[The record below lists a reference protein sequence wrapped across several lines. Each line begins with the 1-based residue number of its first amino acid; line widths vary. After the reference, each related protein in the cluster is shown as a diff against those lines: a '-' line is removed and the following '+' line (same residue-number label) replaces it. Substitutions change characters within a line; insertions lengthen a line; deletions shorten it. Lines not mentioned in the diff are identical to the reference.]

1 MTFAGTDATILT
13 KVARTPRRVRAR
25 EGVVGHLVQLSR
37 LNDIKPTMVT
47 PHAHPAACMPWFNTK
62 IEAAMLRG
70 QRSLTPPFRTVLA
83 NLPHASG
90 KFWTIP
96 PFVLPRIRTE
106 WGAEY

>member
-1 MTFAGTDATILT
+1 
-13 KVARTPRRVRAR
+13 
-25 EGVVGHLVQLSR
+25 
-37 LNDIKPTMVT
+37 
-47 PHAHPAACMPWFNTK
+47 MPWFNTK

-96 PFVLPRIRTE
+96 PFVLPRISTE